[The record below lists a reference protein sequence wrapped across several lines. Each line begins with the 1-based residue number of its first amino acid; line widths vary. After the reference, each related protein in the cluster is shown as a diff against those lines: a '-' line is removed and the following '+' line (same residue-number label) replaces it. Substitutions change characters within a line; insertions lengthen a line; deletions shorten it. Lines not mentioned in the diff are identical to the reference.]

1 MLFVLERLAIAVL
14 GKGVFLFVFGKVL
27 NINNLIYLL
36 MTMPK
41 KDGNKWKVDIRPDG
55 VKGRRVIRLFDSKAE
70 AAFFEKNLLSGRFEP
85 ISDNRRFSDLVNL
98 WYDLHGQT
106 LKSSIDTKNRL
117 LKIAEVLND
126 PIARNFD
133 VSLFS
138 RYRQDRLQSGINV
151 ATLNR
156 ELSTL
161 KALYRE
167 LKRLSVISY
176 ECPFE
181 DVRKF
186 KEKQTELRYLTKDEI
201 SRLFDSVHQSKNSSL
216 FYVVSISL
224 ATGARWSEAEGL
236 KIDHVRNKGF
246 YFPDTKN
253 GQFRFI
259 PVDVGIYES
268 VYRYLRTNTIA
279 SCYGAFRSAFK
290 RASLTC
296 PPGQLAHVLR
306 HTFASHFIMNGG
318 NIRTLQQLLGHSSLN
333 VTMRYAHLAPNFLE
347 SARSFNPLSG
357 MDIDNKWKEKGK
369 ES

>member
-1 MLFVLERLAIAVL
+1 
-14 GKGVFLFVFGKVL
+14 
-27 NINNLIYLL
+27 
-36 MTMPK
+36 
-41 KDGNKWKVDIRPDG
+41 
-55 VKGRRVIRLFDSKAE
+55 
-70 AAFFEKNLLSGRFEP
+70 
-85 ISDNRRFSDLVNL
+85 
-98 WYDLHGQT
+98 
-106 LKSSIDTKNRL
+106 L
-117 LKIAEVLND
+117 LKIAEYLND
-126 PIARNFD
+126 PIAQKFD

-138 RYRQDRLQSGINV
+138 KYRQDRLQAGINV

-167 LKRLSVISY
+167 LKRLAVIDY
-176 ECPFE
+176 ECPFA

-201 SRLFDSVHQSKNSSL
+201 TRLFDSVKLSKNTSL

-236 KIDHVRNKGF
+236 KLEHVRNKGF

-253 GQFRFI
+253 GHFRFV
-259 PVDVGIYES
+259 PVDVGIFDS
-268 VYRYLRTNTIA
+268 VYRYLCVNFLA

-290 RASLTC
+290 RAELSC

-333 VTMRYAHLAPNFLE
+333 VTMRYAHLSPNFLE
-347 SARSFNPLSG
+347 SARAYNPLAG
-357 MDIDNKWKEKGK
+357 MTFETKWKENGK